1 MNKIKEELRIKML
14 GQLSDENTKLDVDNA
29 YSVVKE
35 SVLSFNSFLR
45 ENYHSDFETW
55 SSNKL
60 PIGFYQDRKSYDIIS
75 VEELFKIFEN
85 EK

>member
-1 MNKIKEELRIKML
+1 MNKIKQNLYQKL
-14 GQLSDENTKLDVDNA
+14 QGQLSSEKIKLDIDNA

-55 SSNKL
+55 SSNRL

-75 VEELFKIFEN
+75 IEDIFKIFEN